1 MRSKIIANEKKKSY
15 NYIKN
20 KDGNGEK
27 LAKIN
32 KVVGFIDSIIGK
44 AIVVGVELHGRDKQ
58 GSMEESLAELKE
70 LARAANIDVAKVVK
84 QKLNKIKV
92 GTYLGSGKL
101 DEIKMMS
108 KIHGA
113 DILLVDDE
121 LSGIQ
126 IRNMEAY
133 LDMEIIDR
141 TSLILDIFATR
152 AKTKEGKLQVEL
164 ARLKYAKPREIGGM
178 GIALSRQG
186 GGIGTRGLGEKKLEI
201 DKRNISKRI
210 SDVEK
215 AIEDVKKQREVQR
228 NKRQKS
234 HLPTI
239 SLVGY
244 TNSGKSTL
252 MNHFIREN
260 NPLWSK
266 HESPAEDMLFATLD
280 PFHRKITLKD
290 NLEFILADTVGFVS
304 KLPHSLVDAFM
315 STLEEVREADLLL
328 YILDISNDDY
338 ELQLRVTQEVIK
350 ELQADDKPYII
361 VENKSDRLEEGVVRE
376 HSEVFATSVRISA
389 LTGDGVDDLIHEIE
403 KKLLINF
410 TVVEMLIPFSEGR
423 LASYIMDKTKVL
435 DHEYQGDGLWVRTNL
450 NEHDAERYK
459 KFIK

>member
-1 MRSKIIANEKKKSY
+1 MAN
-15 NYIKN
+15 
-20 KDGNGEK
+20 
-27 LAKIN
+27 IN
-32 KVVGFIDSIIGK
+32 KVVGFIDSIIGR
-44 AIVVGVELHGRDKQ
+44 AIVVGVELYGRDKE
-58 GSMEESLAELKE
+58 GSLDESLEELKE
-70 LARAANIDVAKVVK
+70 LARAANIEVAKVVK
-84 QKLNKIKV
+84 QKLSKLKV
-92 GTYLGSGKL
+92 GTYLGTGKL
-101 DEIKMMS
+101 DEIKMMG

-215 AIEDVKKQREVQR
+215 AIEDVRKQRDVQR
-228 NKRQKS
+228 SRRQKS
-234 HLPTI
+234 HMPTV

-252 MNHFIREN
+252 MNHFIRAN

-266 HESPAEDMLFATLD
+266 HESPAKDMLFATLD
-280 PFHRKITLKD
+280 PFHRKIALRD

-328 YILDISNDDY
+328 FIVDISNDDY
-338 ELQLRVTQEVIK
+338 EMQLRVTQEVIK
-350 ELQADDKPYII
+350 ELGADDKPYII
-361 VENKSDRLEEGVVRE
+361 VENKMDMLPEGIERGSVDP
-376 HSEVFATSVRISA
+376 FATTARISA
-389 LTGDGVDDLIHEIE
+389 LTGEGIDDLIEEME
-403 KKLLINF
+403 KKLLKNF
-410 TVVEMLIPFSEGR
+410 RTVEMVIPYEEGR
-423 LASYIMDKTKVL
+423 LASYIMNKTKVES
-435 DHEYQGDGLWVRTNL
+435 HEYRGEGLWVRTHL
-450 NEHDAERYK
+450 NHQDAEKYK
-459 KFIK
+459 RFIK

>member
-1 MRSKIIANEKKKSY
+1 M
-15 NYIKN
+15 
-20 KDGNGEK
+20 
-27 LAKIN
+27 AKIN
-32 KVVGFIDSIIGK
+32 KVVGFIDSVIGR
-44 AIVVGVELHGRDKQ
+44 AIVVGVELYGRDKA
-58 GSMEESLAELKE
+58 GSMEESLSELKE

-84 QKLNKIKV
+84 QRLSKIKV
-92 GTYLGSGKL
+92 GTYLGRGKL

-152 AKTKEGKLQVEL
+152 AKTREGKLQVEL

-201 DKRNISKRI
+201 DKRNITKRI

-215 AIEDVKKQREVQR
+215 AIEDVKKQRDVQR

-234 HLPTI
+234 HLPTV

-252 MNHFIREN
+252 MNHFIRQN

-266 HESPAEDMLFATLD
+266 HESPAQDMLFATLD
-280 PFHRKITLKD
+280 PFHRKIALRD

-304 KLPHSLVDAFM
+304 KLPHSLVEAFM
-315 STLEEVREADLLL
+315 STLEEVKEADLLL
-328 YILDISNDDY
+328 YILDISNEEY
-338 ELQLRVTQEVIK
+338 EHQLKVTKEVIK
-350 ELQADDKPYII
+350 ELEADGKPYII
-361 VENKSDRLEEGVVRE
+361 VENKSDKLEDGIVRE
-376 HSEVFATSVRISA
+376 HTDVFATSVRVSA
-389 LTGDGVDDLIHEIE
+389 LTGEGVDDLVGEIE
-403 KKLLINF
+403 KKLLVNF
-410 TVVEMLIPFSEGR
+410 TQVEMLIPYDMGR
-423 LASYIMDKTKVL
+423 LASYIMDKTKVVE
-435 DHEYQGDGLWVRTNL
+435 HEYKGEGLWVRTNL
-450 NEHDAERYK
+450 NTYDIEKYREY
-459 KFIK
+459 IKN

>member
-1 MRSKIIANEKKKSY
+1 M
-15 NYIKN
+15 
-20 KDGNGEK
+20 
-27 LAKIN
+27 AKIN
-32 KVVGFIDSIIGK
+32 KVVGFIDSVIGK
-44 AIVVGVELHGRDKQ
+44 AIVVGVELYGRDKA
-58 GSMEESLAELKE
+58 GSMEESLGELKE
-70 LARAANIDVAKVVK
+70 LARAANIDVAKIVK

-92 GTYLGSGKL
+92 GTYLGVGKL

-152 AKTKEGKLQVEL
+152 AKTREGKLQVEL

-178 GIALSRQG
+178 GIILSRQG

-201 DKRNISKRI
+201 DKRNIAKRI

-228 NKRQKS
+228 NSRQKS
-234 HLPTI
+234 HLPNI

-244 TNSGKSTL
+244 TNAGKSTV
-252 MNHFIREN
+252 MNHFIRAN

-280 PFHRKITLKD
+280 PFHRKIALKD

-315 STLEEVREADLLL
+315 STLEEVKEADLLL
-328 YILDISNDDY
+328 YIMDISNDEY
-338 ELQLRVTQEVIK
+338 EMQLKVTQEVIK
-350 ELQADDKPYII
+350 ELGADDKPFII
-361 VENKSDRLEEGVVRE
+361 VENKCDRLPEGLERE

-389 LTGDGVDDLIHEIE
+389 LTGEGVDDLINEIE
-403 KKLLINF
+403 KKLLVDF
-410 TVVEMLIPFSEGR
+410 KEVEMLIPFNEGK
-423 LASYIMDKTKVL
+423 LSNYIMDKTKVM
-435 DHEYQGDGLWVRTNL
+435 
-450 NEHDAERYK
+450 EHDYTGEGLAVKTYLNPYDIERYK